1 MATDTD
7 LPTAP
12 KPERVVPAQQA
23 SFRLH
28 DYELP
33 LLYRIRQVRKEARV
47 APRRFLIEVE
57 NDKIYL
63 TELPTNELRAALA

>member
-1 MATDTD
+1 MDAA
-7 LPTAP
+7 PAP
-12 KPERVVPAQQA
+12 KPPERTA

-33 LLYRIRQVRKEARV
+33 LLYRLRQVRKEART
-47 APRRFLIEVE
+47 ATRRFLIEVE

>member
-1 MATDTD
+1 MAPDTD
-7 LPTAP
+7 LPAA
-12 KPERVVPAQQA
+12 KPERVA
-23 SFRLH
+23 SFRLYA
-28 DYELP
+28 YELP

-63 TELPTNELRAALA
+63 TELPTQELRAALA